1 MPTTRECPF
10 CKTEIHPDA
19 SVCPHCQ
26 RESEPWT
33 ENDGYWWKKGASN
46 EWEQAG
52 IAKSTPTA
60 ATGKERTAA
69 VIVLVGVVLAAVGS
83 FLPWLNIT
91 TAFGSASRNGMGGD
105 GIIVLVVALVVG
117 LIAVSRLGGAGIAK
131 GANVFPLVG
140 ALLIIAA
147 AIYDHLEVNERIES
161 VRGDGVLASVGAGLW
176 LLYLAGIVM
185 AVGWWNGRE
194 DSQP

>member
-1 MPTTRECPF
+1 MPVTRECPF
-10 CKTEIHPDA
+10 CKTEIRPDA

-52 IAKSTPTA
+52 IAKTSPAA
-60 ATGKERTAA
+60 ATGKERMAA
-69 VIVLVGVVLAAVGS
+69 VAVLVGAVLAAVGS
-83 FLPWLNIT
+83 FLPWLNIN
-91 TAFGSASRNGMGGD
+91 TAFGSISRNGMEGD

-117 LIAVSRLGGAGIAK
+117 LIAASRLGGAGIAK
-131 GANVFPLVG
+131 GANVFPLIG
-140 ALLIIAA
+140 AMLIIAVA
-147 AIYDHLEVNERIES
+147 VYDHLEVNERISS
-161 VRGDGVLASVGAGLW
+161 VNADGVLATVGAGLW

-185 AVGWWNGRE
+185 AIGWWNGRE
-194 DSQP
+194 GTQT